1 MSDSSSQA
9 QYSAPGI
16 LAGVWGVAGMALVLV
31 DAATR
36 LSKYM
41 LDAFTYEWSISHWA
55 LFILNTAFMAY
66 AEGYRG
72 FQKSFVPRT
81 VARGFHLAAN
91 PTWVDGL
98 LAPLYC
104 VGYFGAGKR
113 TAKVVWIGTTLI
125 VLAVVLIRQV
135 PQPWRG
141 IIDAGVVV
149 GLIWGIAATCTI
161 GLQAVFSGR
170 VPAPAALVVVAELK

>member
-9 QYSAPGI
+9 HYSAPGI

-36 LSKYM
+36 LSNYM
-41 LDAFTYEWSISHWA
+41 FEAFTYEWTVLHWA
-55 LFILNTAFMAY
+55 LFIVNIGFMAY

-72 FQKSFVPRT
+72 FQNSFVPRT
-81 VARGFHLAAN
+81 VARAFYLAAN
-91 PTWVDGL
+91 PTWVNGL

-113 TAKVVWIGTTLI
+113 TAKVMWIGTLLI

-141 IIDAGVVV
+141 IMDAGVVV
-149 GLIWGIAATCTI
+149 GLSWGFAATCI
-161 GLQAVFSGR
+161 ISLQALFSGR
-170 VPAPAALVVVAELK
+170 VPVLARVASAELK

>member
-1 MSDSSSQA
+1 MSDSSSKA
-9 QYSAPGI
+9 RYSAPGI
-16 LAGVWGVAGMALVLV
+16 LAGAWGVGGMALVLI

-41 LDAFTYEWSISHWA
+41 LEAFTVDWSLLHWT
-55 LFILNTAFMAY
+55 LFLVNTGFMAY

-81 VARGFHLAAN
+81 VARGFQLAAN
-91 PTWVDGL
+91 PTWVNGL

-113 TAKVVWIGTTLI
+113 TAKVVWMGTALI
-125 VLAVVLIRQV
+125 VVAIVLIRQV

-149 GLIWGIAATCTI
+149 GLSWGVAATCI
-161 GLQAVFSGR
+161 ISLQALFSGR
-170 VPAPAALVVVAELK
+170 VPVPAVRVASAELK